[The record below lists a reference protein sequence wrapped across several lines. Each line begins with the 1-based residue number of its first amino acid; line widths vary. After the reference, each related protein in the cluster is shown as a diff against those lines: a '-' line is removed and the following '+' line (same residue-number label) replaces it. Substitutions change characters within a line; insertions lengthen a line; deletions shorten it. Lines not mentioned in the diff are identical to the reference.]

1 MFEGME
7 IAKNTQAEA
16 NPANSDQL
24 LCGACGEINIDE
36 ITEDNHILC
45 KCGAIYAVSPEVATT
60 ANSMLQGSAD
70 INLSSPTM
78 TMSDS
83 ELLRKIAK
91 HSEESAFVLKRFL
104 FVAQVF
110 AVIWIIGMIIQFI
123 QAAN

>member
-1 MFEGME
+1 MFEGIE

-16 NPANSDQL
+16 KALIQTTPT
-24 LCGACGEINIDE
+24 DE
-36 ITEDNHILC
+36 
-45 KCGAIYAVSPEVATT
+45 
-60 ANSMLQGSAD
+60 
-70 INLSSPTM
+70 
-78 TMSDS
+78 MSES

-110 AVIWIIGMIIQFI
+110 AALWFIGMIIQFI